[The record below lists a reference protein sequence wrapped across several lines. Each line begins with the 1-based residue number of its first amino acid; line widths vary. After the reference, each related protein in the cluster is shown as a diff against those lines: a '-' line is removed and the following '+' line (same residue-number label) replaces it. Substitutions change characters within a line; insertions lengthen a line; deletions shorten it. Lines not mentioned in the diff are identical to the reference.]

1 MRVPIPALAVLA
13 ALLVVPAT
21 PAFAARTLKVKVDG
35 SKSDALKM
43 LEQLNKHGQDKGL
56 AFQMTEDGYEFR
68 IATEAEGA
76 SGVDMMLGTG
86 GADASAAVLTPS
98 CELLFIVTR
107 GGRMT
112 SGGAM
117 NAVSKELVK
126 RFEKYLKITGGDR

>member
-1 MRVPIPALAVLA
+1 MRVNVPAFAVLA
-13 ALLVVPAT
+13 ALLVTSAT

-35 SKSDALKM
+35 SKSDAFKM
-43 LEQLNKHGQDKGL
+43 LEQLNKHGEDKGL
-56 AFQMTEDGYEFR
+56 AFQFAETGYEFR
-68 IATEAEGA
+68 IAMEAEGA

-86 GADASAAVLTPS
+86 GADASAAVLNPA

-126 RFEKYLKITGGDR
+126 RFEKYLKVTGGDR